1 MRKPRDEHS
10 SWQGEGAGAPV
21 QHLYCTRGSCQRAVA
36 LHRAQDRAALVKN
49 LFDLRFLYHRQLQL
63 SLCLFSNKKS
73 RGVEA
78 PTEENEA

>member
-1 MRKPRDEHS
+1 MSTALGRVKEQVPQCS
-10 SWQGEGAGAPV
+10 TS
-21 QHLYCTRGSCQRAVA
+21 TRGSRQRAVA

-63 SLCLFSNKKS
+63 SLCLSSNKKS